1 MRSLPRP
8 DPRIDWFVPID
19 GDGAHIGTSRAE
31 RPPDFPYLREV
42 VQTAEALGYC
52 ALLVP
57 TRFANG
63 LFESAA
69 PLAETWTTASA
80 LAAVTDTI
88 NLLVAVRPGFVAPGL
103 FAQMAASLDNLS
115 GGRVHFNA
123 VPGGIQGDFERLGV
137 TTSHQER
144 YAYADEFIEA
154 CRQLWASSEPVSFHG
169 DAIDLEGAL
178 VSPSPVG
185 NPQWY
190 LGGASDEALRLA
202 ARQADALLMW
212 IQPLDAIA
220 NLMNRAH
227 AQFAPTNRHPR
238 FGLRTHVIVRD
249 SESAAWAAA
258 DDLLSLATVAVRAE
272 RQAVAAGT
280 SAIGVQAQVAEYEN
294 FRVGPHLWNG
304 ISTVRVNCGT
314 AIVGTP
320 RQVADELLGYW
331 RLGVDEFILS
341 GFPHLEECQRI
352 AEQVIPIVRDE
363 ITRQNPG
370 G

>member
-1 MRSLPRP
+1 MSSLPRP
-8 DPRIDWFVPID
+8 EPRIDWFVPID
-19 GDGAHIGTSRAE
+19 GDGAHIGTARAE
-31 RPPDFPYLREV
+31 RPPDFAYLREV
-42 VQTAEALGYC
+42 VQTAEALDYYS
-52 ALLVP
+52 LLVP

-88 NLLVAVRPGFVAPGL
+88 HLLVAVRPGFVAPGL
-103 FAQMAASLDNLS
+103 FAQMAATLDNLS

-123 VPGGIQGDFERLGV
+123 VPGGIQGDFERVGV
-137 TTSHQER
+137 QTSHQER

-154 CRQLWASSEPVSFHG
+154 CRQLWASTEPVSFHG
-169 DAIDLEGAL
+169 DTINLEGAL

-190 LGGASDEALRLA
+190 LGGASDDALRLA
-202 ARQADALLMW
+202 ARQADTLLMW

-220 NLMNRAH
+220 NLMNRAQ
-227 AQFAPTNRHPR
+227 AQFAPSDRHPR
-238 FGLRTHVIVRD
+238 FGLRTHIIVRET
-249 SESAAWAAA
+249 ESAAWAAA
-258 DDLLSLATVAVRAE
+258 DELLSQAAATVLAE
-272 RQAVAAGT
+272 RQAVAVGA
-280 SAIGVQAQVAEYEN
+280 SAVGVQAQVAKYDD

-320 RQVADELLGYW
+320 RQVADELLSYW
-331 RLGVDEFILS
+331 RLGIDEFILS
-341 GFPHLEECQRI
+341 GFPHLEECQRV
-352 AEQVIPIVRDE
+352 AQDVLPILRDE
-363 ITRQNPG
+363 ISAENRG